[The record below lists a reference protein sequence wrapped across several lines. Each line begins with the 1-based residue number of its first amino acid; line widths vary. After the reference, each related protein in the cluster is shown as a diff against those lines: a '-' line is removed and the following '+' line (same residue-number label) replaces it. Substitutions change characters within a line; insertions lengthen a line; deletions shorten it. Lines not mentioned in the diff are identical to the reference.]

1 MSSYSHLL
9 STHELGQLL
18 DEEMTEAEADDL
30 KEAETVCRRF
40 IAWNLEETEKENVC
54 AKANLAVVLGRSV

>member
-1 MSSYSHLL
+1 
-9 STHELGQLL
+9 
-18 DEEMTEAEADDL
+18 MTEAEADDL

-40 IAWNLEETEKENVC
+40 MAWNLEETEKENVG